1 MNSKY
6 CRDLKSVLGS
16 SRRWRRQKQQQQKQT
31 FLSRDFITVSV
42 CLSADDSDRTVFLLV
57 GRRASLLQMR

>member
-1 MNSKY
+1 MSL
-6 CRDLKSVLGS
+6 DLRVVGGDKNS
-16 SRRWRRQKQQQQKQT
+16 SRKKQT